1 MNRKQI
7 LDLCATSGT
16 KAFTFTGATLKE
28 VMVLIEGEE
37 VLAPVPQAPG
47 YILICLDA
55 AVPDLA
61 EVPLVAQHRESKP

>member
-16 KAFTFTGATLKE
+16 IAFTFASATLKE
-28 VMVLIEGEE
+28 VMVRIEGED
-37 VLAPVPQAPG
+37 VLAPVPQAAG
-47 YILICLDA
+47 YILICTNA

-61 EVPLVAQHRESKP
+61 EVPLVAQSQTD